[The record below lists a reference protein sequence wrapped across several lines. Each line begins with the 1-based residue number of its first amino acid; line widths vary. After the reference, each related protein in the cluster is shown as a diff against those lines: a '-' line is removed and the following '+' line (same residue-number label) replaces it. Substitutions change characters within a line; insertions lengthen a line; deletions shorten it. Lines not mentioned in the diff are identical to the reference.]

1 MGKTVGHVM
10 LKFWHLL
17 IGLEEEEN
25 EETDED
31 IQFMQDD
38 LSSIFLW
45 HSPMLYF
52 FTVEFALLV
61 QCLYLSLWA
70 TNFIVIAR
78 DSYYPD
84 IWEAALLVPVPLNF
98 WLIQKIIFSAC
109 TLKAVVSLDRPVAD
123 KICEE
128 ALDAR
133 NVAERLRKIIRST
146 LAGLNFEKIK
156 WNGFLHEQFQLFKK
170 DGAPG
175 ITEKQMR
182 QFLHSLQIFLT
193 DTSVSRIF
201 SVIDF
206 DRDGRVTWKD
216 LSDIVFPELAQQ
228 QLKVNRKANSGKS
241 TKNGKSVKAGK
252 MGSGKSE
259 KPARAGSPEVQKK
272 YNFADDSNSEAGS
285 DKSGVMNIQSYRPS
299 ASLFGKGPAANS
311 VLSVSGTFG
320 ITSEDEKDDLSTE
333 YTPTKA
339 KSQRSKRLPEG
350 VKFIDD
356 SDSDSDNDNGGGQG
370 QTRYDAEDSEYGG
383 RYINHRSI
391 SLRNKLSTVKREAA
405 EGLGAA
411 EEVIY
416 NEDADDFWTNA
427 SDSPPPDVLNA
438 RNATAAA
445 TEGGKK
451 KKSSFFPFL

>member
-1 MGKTVGHVM
+1 MWTKCTEVGAAIGHVM
-10 LKFWHLL
+10 TKFWHLL

-31 IQFMQDD
+31 IQYMQDD
-38 LSSIFLW
+38 LSTIFVW
-45 HSPMLYF
+45 KSPMLYF

-78 DSYYPD
+78 DSYFPD
-84 IWEAALLVPVPLNF
+84 LWEAALLVPVPLNF

-109 TLKAVVSLDRPVAD
+109 TLKAVVSLDRTVAD

-146 LAGLNFEKIK
+146 LAGLNFEKLK
-156 WNGFLHEQFQLFKK
+156 WNSFLYEQFHLFKK
-170 DGAPG
+170 DGADG

-201 SVIDF
+201 NVIDF
-206 DRDGRVTWKD
+206 DRDGKVTWKD

-228 QLKVNRKANSGKS
+228 QLKVNRKAGTGKS
-241 TKNGKSVKAGK
+241 TKTGKSVKVGK
-252 MGSGKSE
+252 NGSGKSNKSTVSATAE
-259 KPARAGSPEVQKK
+259 GPAKR
-272 YNFADDSNSEAGS
+272 YNFADDNSDASSEVS
-285 DKSGVMNIQSYRPS
+285 RGVMNIQSYRPS
-299 ASLFGKGPAANS
+299 ATLSGKGNVTANS
-311 VLSVSGTFG
+311 ALSVSGTFG
-320 ITSEDEKDDLSTE
+320 LTSEDSKDDLAAE
-333 YTPTKA
+333 YTPTKKNA
-339 KSQRSKRLPEG
+339 RSKGLPEG
-350 VKFIDD
+350 VKFVDD
-356 SDSDSDNDNGGGQG
+356 SDESSDEEGRKGHES
-370 QTRYDAEDSEYGG
+370 RYDAEDAEFGG

-405 EGLGAA
+405 ESQGEKRKCLCAPCM
-411 EEVIY
+411 VRFVVFCTI
-416 NEDADDFWTNA
+416 
-427 SDSPPPDVLNA
+427 
-438 RNATAAA
+438 
-445 TEGGKK
+445 
-451 KKSSFFPFL
+451 